1 MFASVGS
8 MAAPRL
14 MVGPLLRYV
23 GERDATVWVETD
35 GACEVEVLGHRA
47 RTFGVSGH
55 HYALVVVEG
64 LEPGSEYPYE
74 VALDGHTAWPDED
87 AATFPP
93 STIRTRTG
101 TDDHLRIAFGS
112 CRVAFPHER
121 PFSLRKDDNSRG
133 REVDALFALA
143 LRMRNQDP
151 ERWPDVLLWLGD
163 QVYADEIS
171 PGVGAFIETRP
182 ASQRNGCPKHEV
194 ADYEEY
200 ARLYWDSWRDPA
212 IRWLISTVPSAMIFD
227 DHDVIDDWNTSEAWV
242 EMIRRKPWWHE
253 RIISAYMSY
262 WVYQHLG
269 NLSPDAL
276 AEDEIW
282 QRARRSEDVTA
293 PLRELAQ
300 HAEDNT
306 TGTRFTYI
314 RDFGR
319 TRLIVMDSRAGR
331 VLHGTREM
339 VDDVEWAWIVDK
351 ATGDFDHL
359 LLGTSLPYLLAPAI
373 HHLEAWNEAVC
384 GGAWGGQAAKLG
396 ERMRQGL
403 DLEHWAAFNTS
414 FRKLTTLIEELAS
427 GRRGTPPA
435 TIVALSGDVH
445 HAYLAEAGFPGTV
458 DARSRAYQ
466 AVCSPYRNPLG
477 NHERFMIR
485 RMHTRYAGRAMQALA
500 RSAGVPDPDID
511 WRLADPPI
519 FDNQIATLDLSG
531 RDAFMRLERTDPR
544 DGNHPL
550 LHLSA
555 ARRLT

>member
-1 MFASVGS
+1 
-8 MAAPRL
+8 

-23 GERDATVWVETD
+23 GRHDATVWVETD
-35 GACEVEVLGHRA
+35 QPCEVEVLGRRS
-47 RTFGVSGH
+47 RTFAVCGH
-55 HYALVVVEG
+55 HYALVCIEG
-64 LEPGSEYPYE
+64 LDPATIYPYE
-74 VALDGHTAWPDED
+74 VALDGHTAWPDTD

-93 STIRTRTG
+93 SSIRTRAG
-101 TDDHLRIAFGS
+101 DDHDLRIAFGS
-112 CRVAFPHER
+112 CRVAYPHER
-121 PFSLRKDDNSRG
+121 PFSLRKDDNKRG
-133 REVDALFALA
+133 REVDALYAMA
-143 LRMRNQDP
+143 LRMRHQDP
-151 ERWPDVLLWLGD
+151 DRWPDLLLWLGD

-171 PGVGAFIETRP
+171 PGVREFIDGRP
-182 ASQRNGCPKHEV
+182 PQERNGCPTDEV
-194 ADYEEY
+194 ADFEEY
-200 ARLYWDSWRDPA
+200 ARLYWDAWRDPA

-242 EMIRRKPWWHE
+242 HMIRRRPWWHE
-253 RIISAYMSY
+253 RIVSAYVSY

-276 AEDEIW
+276 EEDEIW
-282 QRARRSEDVTA
+282 RLAEQSEDVTE
-293 PLRELAQ
+293 PLRALAER
-300 HAEDNT
+300 AEDGT
-306 TGTRFTYI
+306 TGTRFTYT

-331 VLHGTREM
+331 VLDGTREM
-339 VDDVEWAWIVDK
+339 VDDVEWEWIVDK

-384 GGAWGGQAAKLG
+384 SGAWGGQAAKLG

-414 FRKLTTLIEELAS
+414 FRKLTTLIEEVAS

-477 NHERFMIR
+477 NHERFVIR
-485 RMHTRYAGRAMQALA
+485 RLCTGYAARVTQTLA
-500 RSAGVPDPDID
+500 RAAGVPDPDIE
-511 WRLADPPI
+511 WQLADPPI
-519 FDNQIATLDLSG
+519 FDNQVATLELSG
-531 RDAFMRLERTDPR
+531 RSGWVKFERTRPE
-544 DGNHPL
+544 DGNHPV
-550 LHLSA
+550 LHLTA
-555 ARRLT
+555 ARRLS